1 MLWLASSL
9 LSMSCHIKSMIDVH
23 KSSGGLLLCEFVWV
37 FMLANASILSDYSL
51 ESSNRDSENPGD
63 PDIGSE
69 QSTRHASEMLMLLDL
84 YPRINPSNLAMN
96 HSPPVLAMGVSTR
109 KY

>member
-51 ESSNRDSENPGD
+51 E
-63 PDIGSE
+63 
-69 QSTRHASEMLMLLDL
+69 
-84 YPRINPSNLAMN
+84 
-96 HSPPVLAMGVSTR
+96 
-109 KY
+109 